1 MMNTIE
7 LGLLNK
13 EIELNYD
20 NAPNSDDMLK
30 LLGAV
35 ERRLEAL
42 KENLPNDETLLDL
55 AFLLELAVT
64 NLGIATEDLLLDL
77 EEKNNNNII
86 INEGEM

>member
-7 LGLLNK
+7 LGLVNK
-13 EIELNYD
+13 EIELNYND
-20 NAPNSDDMLK
+20 TPSSDDMIR

-35 ERRLEAL
+35 ERRLEVLKNAL
-42 KENLPNDETLLDL
+42 PYDDELLDL

-77 EEKNNNNII
+77 EEKI
-86 INEGEM
+86 

>member
-7 LGLLNK
+7 LGLVNK

-20 NAPNSDDMLK
+20 NTPSSDDMVR

-42 KENLPNDETLLDL
+42 KNTLPYDETLLDL
-55 AFLLELAVT
+55 TFLLELAVT
-64 NLGIATEDLLLDL
+64 NLGIATEDLLLAL
-77 EEKNNNNII
+77 EEKNIKL
-86 INEGEM
+86 